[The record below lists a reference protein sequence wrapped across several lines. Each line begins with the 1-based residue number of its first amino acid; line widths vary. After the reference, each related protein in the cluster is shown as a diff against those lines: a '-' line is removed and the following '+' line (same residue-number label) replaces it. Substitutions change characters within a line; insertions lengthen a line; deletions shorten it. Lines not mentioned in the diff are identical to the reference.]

1 MMRETGSR
9 TEGVLPLFLMLL
21 VIILYGKRARI
32 PKIQKAIVSQ
42 PMRVMEITGKLSIL
56 LGQVTPTH
64 WMNQVERTKTGD
76 EQKL

>member
-21 VIILYGKRARI
+21 VIILYGKRART

-42 PMRVMEITGKLSIL
+42 PMRVMATTGKLSIL
-56 LGQVTPTH
+56 LGQVTPIH
-64 WMNQVERTKTGD
+64 WTNQVERAKTGD

>member
-42 PMRVMEITGKLSIL
+42 PMRVMAITGKLSIL

-64 WMNQVERTKTGD
+64 WMNQVERMKTGD